1 MEKIPK
7 TSCFRRFFSE
17 FSRFWIKSYVIKLIR
32 YHLPTIVKHVLAPKN
47 DFGTKPLHVCWIQ
60 YSYNR
65 HKRPFCELDFLK
77 TGEYVDYHRC
87 RTFSC
92 SGFCACKQTLCDV
105 NVGVP
110 VTEAGA
116 ALGEIDVH
124 ATRHKPC
131 FSPHCDA
138 SLLLLL
144 LLPQLGSFVLYTSS
158 FCFQPT

>member
-1 MEKIPK
+1 MTPPLPKEKN
-7 TSCFRRFFSE
+7 SQN
-17 FSRFWIKSYVIKLIR
+17 
-32 YHLPTIVKHVLAPKN
+32 LPTIVKHVLAPKN

-65 HKRPFCELDFLK
+65 HKRPFCELDFL
-77 TGEYVDYHRC
+77 GEYVDYHRC

-144 LLPQLGSFVLYTSS
+144 PQLGSFVLYTSS

>member
-1 MEKIPK
+1 MRLGRLRIIGKRTGPRPNLLFAQSIDQGLSVRWRP
-7 TSCFRRFFSE
+7 SS
-17 FSRFWIKSYVIKLIR
+17 
-32 YHLPTIVKHVLAPKN
+32 KN

-60 YSYNR
+60 YSYNI

-105 NVGVP
+105 DVGVP

-144 LLPQLGSFVLYTSS
+144 PQLGSFVLYTSS

>member
-1 MEKIPK
+1 MGIGDPPPLKGK
-7 TSCFRRFFSE
+7 KNSQN
-17 FSRFWIKSYVIKLIR
+17 
-32 YHLPTIVKHVLAPKN
+32 LPTIVKHVLAPKN